1 MYYKLKDEFRLR
13 GWELLPTGI
22 VRRLSGDV
30 GFLPPAVYRALQ
42 KACGSLPV
50 GSVLF
55 SAEER
60 KMLAELCEAGIL
72 EKSEV
77 PAPLSDAQK
86 YRAYPNRFL
95 YSVHWAITGNCN
107 CRCRHCYMSAPTRME
122 ALVRA
127 QAQDAPSLRPPTRT
141 EALVRA
147 QAQDAPSL
155 RPPTGEIGEPSLDD
169 CLDVVRQMEA
179 AGVRT
184 VSLTG
189 GEALLRRDFFA
200 IVDALIDADILIV
213 TVMSNGLLV
222 NEKTLDEFERRG
234 LRPEFNMSFDGVGC
248 HDWLRGI
255 DGAEKAVLRAFSLCK
270 ERGFPTGAEY
280 CLHKGNLSAL
290 RESVKLLG
298 ELGCQTLKVNR
309 LNLEGEG
316 VAIAD
321 HAITVDEEFQTYLDY
336 IPHFYEDGAPL
347 SLMLSGFFCSDGTD
361 GFEIPFVK
369 IEEDEDCGDYCLCGH
384 ARNYMYITAEGA
396 MVPCIPMG
404 SAEGGRRHF
413 PNINETTFADA
424 LRDSDYMGFI
434 DTRLRDYFAHNPG
447 CAVCEYRNRCAGGC
461 RGRVASAGGRREG
474 ATAAAG
480 ESVGAAEVDLLARD
494 EDACAF
500 FRQGWY
506 DKVTKIME
514 KILPDIR

>member
-55 SAEER
+55 SAEEK

-107 CRCRHCYMSAPTRME
+107 CRCRHCYMSAPTRTE
-122 ALVRA
+122 AIVRA
-127 QAQDAPSLRPPTRT
+127 QAQDAPLLRQPTRT
-141 EALVRA
+141 E
-147 QAQDAPSL
+147 
-155 RPPTGEIGEPSLDD
+155 EHMNGEPSLED

-248 HDWLRGI
+248 HDWLRGVP
-255 DGAEKAVLRAFSLCK
+255 GAEQAVLRAFALCK

-280 CLHKGNLSAL
+280 CLHKGNMSAL

-309 LNLEGEG
+309 LNVEGEALG
-316 VAIAD
+316 IAD
-321 HAITVDEEFQTYLDY
+321 YAITRDEEFQTYLEY
-336 IPHFYEDGAPL
+336 IPQFYEDGAPL
-347 SLMLSGFFCSDGTD
+347 SLMLSGFFCNDGTD

-369 IEEDEDCGDYCLCGH
+369 NEEGEDCGDYCLCGH

-404 SAEGGRRHF
+404 SAEGGRCHF
-413 PNINETTFADA
+413 PNIRETSLADA
-424 LRDSDYMGFI
+424 LRDSYYMGFI

-447 CAVCEYRNRCAGGC
+447 CAVCAFRNRCAGGC
-461 RGRVASAGGRREG
+461 RGRVAGNKD
-474 ATAAAG
+474 
-480 ESVGAAEVDLLARD
+480 DLLARD

-506 DKVTKIME
+506 DRVTKMMQQ
-514 KILPDIR
+514 ILPDIR

>member
-1 MYYKLKDEFRLR
+1 MYYRLKDEFRLR

-30 GFLPPAVYRALQ
+30 DFLPPAVYRALQ

-107 CRCRHCYMSAPTRME
+107 CRCRHCYMSAPTR
-122 ALVRA
+122 
-127 QAQDAPSLRPPTRT
+127 T

-147 QAQDAPSL
+147 QAQEAPTL
-155 RPPTGEIGEPSLDD
+155 RPPTGKIGEPSLDD

-179 AGVRT
+179 TGVRT

-248 HDWLRGI
+248 HDWLRGVP
-255 DGAEKAVLRAFSLCK
+255 GAEQAVLRAFSLCR

-309 LNLEGEG
+309 LNVEGEALG
-316 VAIAD
+316 IAD
-321 HAITVDEEFQTYLDY
+321 YAITRDEEFQTYLDY
-336 IPHFYEDGAPL
+336 IPQFYEDGAPL
-347 SLMLSGFFCSDGTD
+347 LLMLSGFFCNDGTD
-361 GFEIPFVK
+361 GFEIPLVK
-369 IEEDEDCGDYCLCGH
+369 NEEGEDCGDDCLCGH

-413 PNINETTFADA
+413 PNIRETLLADA
-424 LRDSDYMGFI
+424 LHDSYYMSFI

-461 RGRVASAGGRREG
+461 RGRVAGRRED
-474 ATAAAG
+474 ATSCRPADI
-480 ESVGAAEVDLLARD
+480 SVSVRVAEDDLLARD

-506 DKVTKIME
+506 NKVTRLKE
-514 KILPDIR
+514 KILSKDS

>member
-1 MYYKLKDEFRLR
+1 MYYKLKDDFRLR
-13 GWELLPTGI
+13 GWELLPTGV
-22 VRRLSGDV
+22 VRRLSGNVD
-30 GFLPPAVYRALQ
+30 FLPPAVYRALQ

-77 PAPLSDAQK
+77 PAPPSDAQK

-107 CRCRHCYMSAPTRME
+107 CHCRHCYMSAPSGKVNE
-122 ALVRA
+122 
-127 QAQDAPSLRPPTRT
+127 PT
-141 EALVRA
+141 L
-147 QAQDAPSL
+147 S
-155 RPPTGEIGEPSLDD
+155 D

-248 HDWLRGI
+248 HDWLRGVP
-255 DGAEKAVLRAFSLCK
+255 GAKQAVLRAFSLCK

-309 LNLEGEG
+309 LSMEGEALG
-316 VAIAD
+316 IAD
-321 HAITVDEEFQTYLDY
+321 YSITRDEEFQTYLDY
-336 IPHFYEDGAPL
+336 IPQFYEDGAPL
-347 SLMLSGFFCSDGTD
+347 SLMLSGFFHCDGTD

-369 IEEDEDCGDYCLCGH
+369 NEEGEDCGDYCLCGH

-404 SAEGGRRHF
+404 SAEGGRHHF
-413 PNINETTFADA
+413 PNIRETSFADA
-424 LRDSDYMGFI
+424 LRDSYYMSFI

-461 RGRVASAGGRREG
+461 RGRVASVGGP
-474 ATAAAG
+474 
-480 ESVGAAEVDLLARD
+480 EVDLLARD

-506 DKVTKIME
+506 DRVTKLME
-514 KILPDIR
+514 KILPDMR

>member
-1 MYYKLKDEFRLR
+1 MYYRLKDEFRLR

-30 GFLPPAVYRALQ
+30 DFLPPAVYRALQ

-55 SAEER
+55 SEEER

-107 CRCRHCYMSAPTRME
+107 CRCRHCYMSAPTR
-122 ALVRA
+122 
-127 QAQDAPSLRPPTRT
+127 T
-141 EALVRA
+141 EAHMN
-147 QAQDAPSL
+147 
-155 RPPTGEIGEPSLDD
+155 GEPSLDD

-222 NEKTLDEFERRG
+222 NEITLDEFERRG

-248 HDWLRGI
+248 HDWLRGVP
-255 DGAEKAVLRAFSLCK
+255 GAEQAVLRAFSLCR

-309 LNLEGEG
+309 LNVEGEALG
-316 VAIAD
+316 IAD
-321 HAITVDEEFQTYLDY
+321 YAITRDEEFQTYLDY
-336 IPHFYEDGAPL
+336 IPQFYEDGAPL
-347 SLMLSGFFCSDGTD
+347 SLMLSGFFHSDGTD

-369 IEEDEDCGDYCLCGH
+369 NEEDEDCGDYCLCGH

-404 SAEGGRRHF
+404 SAEGGRCHF
-413 PNINETTFADA
+413 PNIRETSFDDA
-424 LRDSDYMGFI
+424 LRDSYYMNFI

-461 RGRVASAGGRREG
+461 RGRVASAG
-474 ATAAAG
+474 
-480 ESVGAAEVDLLARD
+480 AAEVDLLARD

-506 DKVTKIME
+506 DRVTKLME

>member
-42 KACGSLPV
+42 KACSALPV

-55 SAEER
+55 SAEEK

-107 CRCRHCYMSAPTRME
+107 CRCRHCYMSAPT
-122 ALVRA
+122 
-127 QAQDAPSLRPPTRT
+127 
-141 EALVRA
+141 
-147 QAQDAPSL
+147 
-155 RPPTGEIGEPSLDD
+155 GKIGEPSLDD

-248 HDWLRGI
+248 HDWLRGVP
-255 DGAEKAVLRAFSLCK
+255 GAEQAVLRAFSLCR

-309 LNLEGEG
+309 LNVEGEALG
-316 VAIAD
+316 IAD
-321 HAITVDEEFQTYLDY
+321 YAITRDEEFQTYLDY
-336 IPHFYEDGAPL
+336 IPQFYEDGAPL

-361 GFEIPFVK
+361 GFEVPFVK
-369 IEEDEDCGDYCLCGH
+369 NEEDEDCGDYCLCGH

-413 PNINETTFADA
+413 PNIRETSLADA
-424 LRDSDYMGFI
+424 LRDSYYMGFI

-461 RGRVASAGGRREG
+461 RGRVAGRRED
-474 ATAAAG
+474 ATSTSCRPADT
-480 ESVGAAEVDLLARD
+480 SVSVRVAEDDLLARD

-506 DKVTKIME
+506 NKVTRLKE
-514 KILPDIR
+514 KILPKDS

>member
-107 CRCRHCYMSAPTRME
+107 CRCRHCYMSAPT
-122 ALVRA
+122 
-127 QAQDAPSLRPPTRT
+127 
-141 EALVRA
+141 
-147 QAQDAPSL
+147 
-155 RPPTGEIGEPSLDD
+155 GKIGEPSLDD

-248 HDWLRGI
+248 HDWLRGVP
-255 DGAEKAVLRAFSLCK
+255 GAEQAVLRAFSLCRV
-270 ERGFPTGAEY
+270 RGFPTGAEY

-309 LNLEGEG
+309 LNVEGEALG
-316 VAIAD
+316 IAD
-321 HAITVDEEFQTYLDY
+321 YAITRDEEFQTYLDY
-336 IPHFYEDGAPL
+336 IPQFYEDGAPL
-347 SLMLSGFFCSDGTD
+347 SLMLSGFFHGDGTED
-361 GFEIPFVK
+361 FAIPFVRN
-369 IEEDEDCGDYCLCGH
+369 EEGEDCSDYCLCGH

-404 SAEGGRRHF
+404 SAEGGRCHF
-413 PNINETTFADA
+413 PNIRETSLADA
-424 LRDSDYMGFI
+424 LRDSYYMGFI

-447 CAVCEYRNRCAGGC
+447 CAVCAYRNRCAGGC
-461 RGRVASAGGRREG
+461 RGRVAGNKD
-474 ATAAAG
+474 
-480 ESVGAAEVDLLARD
+480 DLLARD

-506 DKVTKIME
+506 DRVTKMM
-514 KILPDIR
+514 KQILPDIR

>member
-1 MYYKLKDEFRLR
+1 MYYRLKDEFRLR

-22 VRRLSGDV
+22 VRRMSGDV
-30 GFLPPAVYRALQ
+30 DFLPPAVYRALQ

-77 PAPLSDAQK
+77 PAPPSDAQK

-107 CRCRHCYMSAPTRME
+107 CRCRHCYMSAPT
-122 ALVRA
+122 
-127 QAQDAPSLRPPTRT
+127 
-141 EALVRA
+141 
-147 QAQDAPSL
+147 
-155 RPPTGEIGEPSLDD
+155 GKIGEPSLDD

-248 HDWLRGI
+248 HDWLRGVP
-255 DGAEKAVLRAFSLCK
+255 GAEQAVLRAFSLCK

-309 LNLEGEG
+309 LSLEGEALG
-316 VAIAD
+316 IAD
-321 HAITVDEEFQTYLDY
+321 YAITRDEEFQTYLDY
-336 IPHFYEDGAPL
+336 IPQFYEDGAPL

-369 IEEDEDCGDYCLCGH
+369 NEEDEDCGDYCLCGH

-404 SAEGGRRHF
+404 SAEGGRCHF
-413 PNINETTFADA
+413 PNIRETSLADA
-424 LRDSDYMGFI
+424 LRDSYYMGFI

-447 CAVCEYRNRCAGGC
+447 CAVCAYRNRCAGGC
-461 RGRVASAGGRREG
+461 RGRVASVGGP
-474 ATAAAG
+474 
-480 ESVGAAEVDLLARD
+480 EVDLLAWD

-506 DKVTKIME
+506 DRVTKLME

>member
-1 MYYKLKDEFRLR
+1 M
-13 GWELLPTGI
+13 
-22 VRRLSGDV
+22 
-30 GFLPPAVYRALQ
+30 
-42 KACGSLPV
+42 
-50 GSVLF
+50 
-55 SAEER
+55 
-60 KMLAELCEAGIL
+60 
-72 EKSEV
+72 
-77 PAPLSDAQK
+77 
-86 YRAYPNRFL
+86 N
-95 YSVHWAITGNCN
+95 
-107 CRCRHCYMSAPTRME
+107 
-122 ALVRA
+122 
-127 QAQDAPSLRPPTRT
+127 
-141 EALVRA
+141 
-147 QAQDAPSL
+147 
-155 RPPTGEIGEPSLDD
+155 GEPSLED

-248 HDWLRGI
+248 HDWLRGVP
-255 DGAEKAVLRAFSLCK
+255 GAEQAVLRAFALCK
-270 ERGFPTGAEY
+270 EWGFPTGAEY
-280 CLHKGNLSAL
+280 CLHKGNLGAL

-309 LNLEGEG
+309 LNVEGEALG
-316 VAIAD
+316 IAD
-321 HAITVDEEFQTYLDY
+321 YAITRDEEFQTYLDY
-336 IPHFYEDGAPL
+336 IPQFYEDGAPL

-369 IEEDEDCGDYCLCGH
+369 NEEGEECGDYCLCGH

-413 PNINETTFADA
+413 PNIRETKFADA
-424 LRDSDYMGFI
+424 LRDSYYMNFI

-461 RGRVASAGGRREG
+461 RGRVASACGRREG

-480 ESVGAAEVDLLARD
+480 ESVRVAEVDLLARD

-506 DKVTKIME
+506 DRVTKMME
-514 KILPDIR
+514 QILPDIR

>member
-1 MYYKLKDEFRLR
+1 MYYRLKDEFRLC

-30 GFLPPAVYRALQ
+30 DFLPPAVYRALQ

-107 CRCRHCYMSAPTRME
+107 CRCRHCYMSAPTR
-122 ALVRA
+122 
-127 QAQDAPSLRPPTRT
+127 T
-141 EALVRA
+141 EAHMN
-147 QAQDAPSL
+147 
-155 RPPTGEIGEPSLDD
+155 GEPSLDD

-248 HDWLRGI
+248 HDWLRGVP
-255 DGAEKAVLRAFSLCK
+255 GAEQAVLRAFSLCK

-309 LNLEGEG
+309 LNVEGEALG
-316 VAIAD
+316 IAD
-321 HAITVDEEFQTYLDY
+321 YAITRDEEFQTYLDY
-336 IPHFYEDGAPL
+336 IPQFYEDGAPL
-347 SLMLSGFFCSDGTD
+347 SLMLSGFFCNDGTD

-369 IEEDEDCGDYCLCGH
+369 NEEGEDCGDYCLCGH

-413 PNINETTFADA
+413 PNIRETKFADA
-424 LRDSDYMGFI
+424 LRDSYYMGFI

-447 CAVCEYRNRCAGGC
+447 CAVCAYRNRCAGGC
-461 RGRVASAGGRREG
+461 RGRVASVGG
-474 ATAAAG
+474 
-480 ESVGAAEVDLLARD
+480 SEVDFLARD

-506 DKVTKIME
+506 DRVTKIME

>member
-1 MYYKLKDEFRLR
+1 MYYRLKDEFRLR

-30 GFLPPAVYRALQ
+30 DFLPPAVYRALQ

-77 PAPLSDAQK
+77 PAPPSDAQK

-107 CRCRHCYMSAPTRME
+107 CRCRHCYMSAPTR
-122 ALVRA
+122 
-127 QAQDAPSLRPPTRT
+127 T

-147 QAQDAPSL
+147 QAQEAPLL
-155 RPPTGEIGEPSLDD
+155 RPPSGKVNEPTLSD

-248 HDWLRGI
+248 HDWLRGVP
-255 DGAEKAVLRAFSLCK
+255 GAKQAVLRAFSLCK

-309 LNLEGEG
+309 LNVEGEALG
-316 VAIAD
+316 IAD
-321 HAITVDEEFQTYLDY
+321 YAITRDEEFQTYLDY
-336 IPHFYEDGAPL
+336 IPQFYEDGAPL

-369 IEEDEDCGDYCLCGH
+369 NEEGEDCGDYCLCGH

-413 PNINETTFADA
+413 PNIRETSLADA
-424 LRDSDYMGFI
+424 LRDSYYMGFI

-461 RGRVASAGGRREG
+461 RGRVASVGGP
-474 ATAAAG
+474 
-480 ESVGAAEVDLLARD
+480 EVDLLARD

-506 DKVTKIME
+506 DRVTKLME
-514 KILPDIR
+514 KILPDMR

>member
-1 MYYKLKDEFRLR
+1 MYYRLKDEFRLR

-30 GFLPPAVYRALQ
+30 DFLPPAVYRALQ

-107 CRCRHCYMSAPTRME
+107 CRCRHCYMSAPTR
-122 ALVRA
+122 
-127 QAQDAPSLRPPTRT
+127 T

-147 QAQDAPSL
+147 QAQEAPAL
-155 RPPTGEIGEPSLDD
+155 RQPTGKIGEPSLDD

-248 HDWLRGI
+248 HDWLRGVP
-255 DGAEKAVLRAFSLCK
+255 GAEQAVLRAFSLCK

-309 LNLEGEG
+309 LNVEGEALG
-316 VAIAD
+316 IAD
-321 HAITVDEEFQTYLDY
+321 YAITRDEEFQTYLDY
-336 IPHFYEDGAPL
+336 IPQFYEDGAPL
-347 SLMLSGFFCSDGTD
+347 LLMLSGFFCNDGTD

-369 IEEDEDCGDYCLCGH
+369 NEEDEDCGDYCLCGH

-413 PNINETTFADA
+413 PNIRETKFADA
-424 LRDSDYMGFI
+424 LRDSYYMNFI

-461 RGRVASAGGRREG
+461 RGRVAGRRED
-474 ATAAAG
+474 ATAATGA
-480 ESVGAAEVDLLARD
+480 SVRVAEIDLLARD

-506 DKVTKIME
+506 DRVTKMME

>member
-1 MYYKLKDEFRLR
+1 M
-13 GWELLPTGI
+13 
-22 VRRLSGDV
+22 
-30 GFLPPAVYRALQ
+30 
-42 KACGSLPV
+42 
-50 GSVLF
+50 
-55 SAEER
+55 
-60 KMLAELCEAGIL
+60 
-72 EKSEV
+72 
-77 PAPLSDAQK
+77 
-86 YRAYPNRFL
+86 N
-95 YSVHWAITGNCN
+95 
-107 CRCRHCYMSAPTRME
+107 
-122 ALVRA
+122 
-127 QAQDAPSLRPPTRT
+127 
-141 EALVRA
+141 
-147 QAQDAPSL
+147 
-155 RPPTGEIGEPSLDD
+155 GEPSLDD

-222 NEKTLDEFERRG
+222 NEKTLNEFERRG
-234 LRPEFNMSFDGVGC
+234 IKPEFNMSFDGVGC
-248 HDWLRGI
+248 HDWLRGVP
-255 DGAEKAVLRAFSLCK
+255 GAEQAVLRAFSLCR

-309 LNLEGEG
+309 LNVEGEALG
-316 VAIAD
+316 IAD
-321 HAITVDEEFQTYLDY
+321 YAITRDEEFQTYLDY
-336 IPHFYEDGAPL
+336 IPQFYEDGAPL
-347 SLMLSGFFCSDGTD
+347 SLMLSGFFCNDGAD

-369 IEEDEDCGDYCLCGH
+369 NEEGEDCGDYCMCGH

-396 MVPCIPMG
+396 MVPCIPRG
-404 SAEGGRRHF
+404 SAEGGRRTRTDALMPGQAPDAPLLPRRHF
-413 PNINETTFADA
+413 PNIRETSFADA
-424 LRDSDYMGFI
+424 LRDSYYMNFI

-461 RGRVASAGGRREG
+461 RGRVASEEGGD
-474 ATAAAG
+474 
-480 ESVGAAEVDLLARD
+480 DLMARD

-506 DKVTKIME
+506 DRVTKMM
-514 KILPDIR
+514 KQILPDIR

>member
-107 CRCRHCYMSAPTRME
+107 CRCRHCYMSAGKH
-122 ALVRA
+122 
-127 QAQDAPSLRPPTRT
+127 T
-141 EALVRA
+141 EA
-147 QAQDAPSL
+147 
-155 RPPTGEIGEPSLDD
+155 EPSLED

-222 NEKTLDEFERRG
+222 NGKTLDEFERRG

-248 HDWLRGI
+248 HDWLRGVP
-255 DGAEKAVLRAFSLCK
+255 GAEQAVLRAFSLCK

-298 ELGCQTLKVNR
+298 EMGCQTLKVNR
-309 LNLEGEG
+309 LSLEGE
-316 VAIAD
+316 ALDIAD
-321 HAITVDEEFQTYLDY
+321 YAITRDEEFQTYLDY
-336 IPHFYEDGAPL
+336 IPQFYEDGAPL
-347 SLMLSGFFCSDGTD
+347 SLMLSGFFHSYGMEEFD
-361 GFEIPFVK
+361 IPFVK
-369 IEEDEDCGDYCLCGH
+369 NEEDEDCGDYCLCGH

-396 MVPCIPMG
+396 MVPYIPMG
-404 SAEGGRRHF
+404 SAEGGRCHF
-413 PNINETTFADA
+413 PNIRETSLADA
-424 LRDSDYMGFI
+424 LRDSYYMGFI

-461 RGRVASAGGRREG
+461 RGRVASAG
-474 ATAAAG
+474 
-480 ESVGAAEVDLLARD
+480 AAEVDLLARD

-506 DKVTKIME
+506 NKVTRLME
-514 KILPDIR
+514 EILPKES

>member
-1 MYYKLKDEFRLR
+1 MYYKLKDDFRLR
-13 GWELLPTGI
+13 GWELLPTGV
-22 VRRLSGDV
+22 VRRLSGNVD
-30 GFLPPAVYRALQ
+30 FLPPDIYRALQ
-42 KACGSLPV
+42 KACSSIPAD
-50 GSVLF
+50 SALF
-55 SAEER
+55 SAEEK

-107 CRCRHCYMSAPTRME
+107 CRCRHCYMSAPTR
-122 ALVRA
+122 
-127 QAQDAPSLRPPTRT
+127 T

-147 QAQDAPSL
+147 QAQEAPLL
-155 RPPTGEIGEPSLDD
+155 RPPSGKVNEPTLSD

-248 HDWLRGI
+248 HDWLRGVP
-255 DGAEKAVLRAFSLCK
+255 GAEQAVLRAFSLCR

-309 LNLEGEG
+309 LNVEGEALG
-316 VAIAD
+316 IAD
-321 HAITVDEEFQTYLDY
+321 YAITRDEEFQTYLDY
-336 IPHFYEDGAPL
+336 IPQFYEDGAPL
-347 SLMLSGFFCSDGTD
+347 LLMLSGFFCNDGTD

-369 IEEDEDCGDYCLCGH
+369 NEEDEDCGDYCLCGH

-404 SAEGGRRHF
+404 SAEGGRQTRTDALMPGQAPDAPLLPRRHF
-413 PNINETTFADA
+413 PNIRETSFADA
-424 LRDSDYMGFI
+424 LRDSYYMSFI

-461 RGRVASAGGRREG
+461 RGRVAGNKD
-474 ATAAAG
+474 
-480 ESVGAAEVDLLARD
+480 DLLARD

-506 DKVTKIME
+506 DKVTKLMK
-514 KILPDIR
+514 KILLDVR

>member
-1 MYYKLKDEFRLR
+1 MYYRLKDEFRLR

-30 GFLPPAVYRALQ
+30 DFLPPAVYRALQ

-107 CRCRHCYMSAPTRME
+107 CRCRHCYMSAPSGKVNE
-122 ALVRA
+122 
-127 QAQDAPSLRPPTRT
+127 PT
-141 EALVRA
+141 L
-147 QAQDAPSL
+147 S
-155 RPPTGEIGEPSLDD
+155 D

-222 NEKTLDEFERRG
+222 NEKTLDEFERQG

-248 HDWLRGI
+248 HDWLRGVP
-255 DGAEKAVLRAFSLCK
+255 GAEQAVLRAFSLCK

-309 LNLEGEG
+309 LNVEGEALG
-316 VAIAD
+316 IAD
-321 HAITVDEEFQTYLDY
+321 YAITRDEEFQTYLDY
-336 IPHFYEDGAPL
+336 IPQFYEDGAPL
-347 SLMLSGFFCSDGTD
+347 SLMLSGFFCNDGTD

-369 IEEDEDCGDYCLCGH
+369 NEEGEDCGDYCLCGH

-404 SAEGGRRHF
+404 SAEGGRCHF
-413 PNINETTFADA
+413 PNIRETSLADA
-424 LRDSDYMGFI
+424 LRDSYYMGFI
-434 DTRLRDYFAHNPG
+434 DTRLREYFAHNPG

-461 RGRVASAGGRREG
+461 RGRVASVGGP
-474 ATAAAG
+474 
-480 ESVGAAEVDLLARD
+480 EVDLLARD

-506 DKVTKIME
+506 DRVTKMME

>member
-1 MYYKLKDEFRLR
+1 MYYRLKDEFRLR

-30 GFLPPAVYRALQ
+30 DFLPPAVYRALQ

-50 GSVLF
+50 GSVHF

-107 CRCRHCYMSAPTRME
+107 CRCRHCYMSAPT
-122 ALVRA
+122 
-127 QAQDAPSLRPPTRT
+127 
-141 EALVRA
+141 
-147 QAQDAPSL
+147 
-155 RPPTGEIGEPSLDD
+155 GKIGEPSLDD

-248 HDWLRGI
+248 HDWLRGVP
-255 DGAEKAVLRAFSLCK
+255 GAEQAVLRAFSLCK

-309 LNLEGEG
+309 LNVEGEALG
-316 VAIAD
+316 IAD
-321 HAITVDEEFQTYLDY
+321 YAITRDEEFQTYLDY
-336 IPHFYEDGAPL
+336 IPQFYEDGAPL

-361 GFEIPFVK
+361 GFEVPFVK
-369 IEEDEDCGDYCLCGH
+369 NEEDEDCGDYCLCGH

-404 SAEGGRRHF
+404 SAEGGRRTRTDALMPGQAPDAPLLPRRHF
-413 PNINETTFADA
+413 PNIRETSLADA
-424 LRDSDYMGFI
+424 LRDSFYMGFI
-434 DTRLRDYFAHNPG
+434 DMRLRDYFAHNPG
-447 CAVCEYRNRCAGGC
+447 CAVCAYRNRCAGGC
-461 RGRVASAGGRREG
+461 RGRVASEEGGD
-474 ATAAAG
+474 
-480 ESVGAAEVDLLARD
+480 DLMARD

-506 DKVTKIME
+506 DRVTKMM
-514 KILPDIR
+514 KQILPDIR

>member
-1 MYYKLKDEFRLR
+1 MYYKLKDDFRLR
-13 GWELLPTGI
+13 GWELLPTGV
-22 VRRLSGDV
+22 VRRLSGNVD
-30 GFLPPAVYRALQ
+30 FLPPAVYRALQ

-77 PAPLSDAQK
+77 PAPPSDAQK

-107 CRCRHCYMSAPTRME
+107 CHCRHCYMSAPSGKVNE
-122 ALVRA
+122 
-127 QAQDAPSLRPPTRT
+127 PT
-141 EALVRA
+141 L
-147 QAQDAPSL
+147 S
-155 RPPTGEIGEPSLDD
+155 D

-248 HDWLRGI
+248 HDWLRGVP
-255 DGAEKAVLRAFSLCK
+255 GAEQAVLRAFSLGK

-309 LNLEGEG
+309 LNVEGEALG
-316 VAIAD
+316 IAD
-321 HAITVDEEFQTYLDY
+321 YAITRDEEFQTYLDY
-336 IPHFYEDGAPL
+336 IPQFYEDGAPL
-347 SLMLSGFFCSDGTD
+347 SLMLSGFFHCDGTD

-369 IEEDEDCGDYCLCGH
+369 NEEGEDCGDYCLCGH

-404 SAEGGRRHF
+404 SAEGGRHHF
-413 PNINETTFADA
+413 PNIRETSFADA
-424 LRDSDYMGFI
+424 LRDSYYMSFI
-434 DTRLRDYFAHNPG
+434 DPRLRDYFAHNPG

-461 RGRVASAGGRREG
+461 RGRVASVGGP
-474 ATAAAG
+474 
-480 ESVGAAEVDLLARD
+480 EVDLLARD

-506 DKVTKIME
+506 DRVTKLME
-514 KILPDIR
+514 KILPDMR

>member
-1 MYYKLKDEFRLR
+1 MYYRLKDEFRLR

-30 GFLPPAVYRALQ
+30 DFLPPAVYRALQ

-77 PAPLSDAQK
+77 PAPPSDAQK

-107 CRCRHCYMSAPTRME
+107 CRCRHCYMSAPTR
-122 ALVRA
+122 
-127 QAQDAPSLRPPTRT
+127 T
-141 EALVRA
+141 EAHMN
-147 QAQDAPSL
+147 
-155 RPPTGEIGEPSLDD
+155 GEPSLDD

-248 HDWLRGI
+248 HDWLRGVP
-255 DGAEKAVLRAFSLCK
+255 GAEQAVLRAFSLCK

-309 LNLEGEG
+309 LNVEGEALG
-316 VAIAD
+316 IAD
-321 HAITVDEEFQTYLDY
+321 YAITRDEEFQTYLDY
-336 IPHFYEDGAPL
+336 IPQFYEDGAPL

-369 IEEDEDCGDYCLCGH
+369 NEEDEDCGAYCLCGH

-404 SAEGGRRHF
+404 SAEGGRCHF
-413 PNINETTFADA
+413 PNIRDTSLADA
-424 LRDSDYMGFI
+424 LRDSYYMGFI

-461 RGRVASAGGRREG
+461 RGRVASVGGP
-474 ATAAAG
+474 
-480 ESVGAAEVDLLARD
+480 EVDLLARD

-506 DKVTKIME
+506 DRVTKLME

>member
-107 CRCRHCYMSAPTRME
+107 CRCRHCYMSAPT
-122 ALVRA
+122 
-127 QAQDAPSLRPPTRT
+127 
-141 EALVRA
+141 
-147 QAQDAPSL
+147 
-155 RPPTGEIGEPSLDD
+155 GKIGEPSLDD

-248 HDWLRGI
+248 HDWLRGVP
-255 DGAEKAVLRAFSLCK
+255 GAEQAVLRAFSLCR

-309 LNLEGEG
+309 LNVEGEALG
-316 VAIAD
+316 IAD
-321 HAITVDEEFQTYLDY
+321 YAITRDEEFQTYLDY
-336 IPHFYEDGAPL
+336 IPQFYEDGAPL
-347 SLMLSGFFCSDGTD
+347 SLMLSGFFHGDGTED
-361 GFEIPFVK
+361 FAIPFVRN
-369 IEEDEDCGDYCLCGH
+369 EEGEDCSDYCLCGH

-404 SAEGGRRHF
+404 SAEGGRCHF
-413 PNINETTFADA
+413 PNIRETSLADA
-424 LRDSDYMGFI
+424 LRDSYYMGFI

-447 CAVCEYRNRCAGGC
+447 CAVCAYRNRCAGGC
-461 RGRVASAGGRREG
+461 RGRVAGNKD
-474 ATAAAG
+474 
-480 ESVGAAEVDLLARD
+480 DLLARD

-506 DKVTKIME
+506 DRVTKMM
-514 KILPDIR
+514 KQILPDIR

>member
-1 MYYKLKDEFRLR
+1 MYYKLKDDFRLR

-30 GFLPPAVYRALQ
+30 DFLPPAVYRALQ

-55 SAEER
+55 SAEEK

-107 CRCRHCYMSAPTRME
+107 CRCRHCYMSAPT
-122 ALVRA
+122 
-127 QAQDAPSLRPPTRT
+127 
-141 EALVRA
+141 
-147 QAQDAPSL
+147 
-155 RPPTGEIGEPSLDD
+155 GKIGEPSLDD

-184 VSLTG
+184 VSQTG

-200 IVDALIDADILIV
+200 IVDALIDADIQIV

-248 HDWLRGI
+248 HDWLRGVP
-255 DGAEKAVLRAFSLCK
+255 GAEQAVLRAFSLCK

-290 RESVKLLG
+290 RESVKLLV

-309 LNLEGEG
+309 LNVEGEALG
-316 VAIAD
+316 IAD
-321 HAITVDEEFQTYLDY
+321 YAITRDEEFQTYLDY
-336 IPHFYEDGAPL
+336 IPQFYEDGAPL

-369 IEEDEDCGDYCLCGH
+369 NEEGEDCGDYCLCGH

-413 PNINETTFADA
+413 PNIRETSLADA
-424 LRDSDYMGFI
+424 LRDSYYMGFI

-461 RGRVASAGGRREG
+461 RGRVASEEGGD
-474 ATAAAG
+474 
-480 ESVGAAEVDLLARD
+480 DLMARD

-506 DKVTKIME
+506 DRVTKRME

>member
-1 MYYKLKDEFRLR
+1 MYYRLKDEFRLR
-13 GWELLPTGI
+13 GWELLPTGV
-22 VRRLSGDV
+22 VRRMSGDV
-30 GFLPPAVYRALQ
+30 DFLPPAVYRALQ
-42 KACGSLPV
+42 KACGALSAD
-50 GSVLF
+50 SALF
-55 SAEER
+55 SSEER
-60 KMLAELCEAGIL
+60 KMLAELCEVGIL

-77 PAPLSDAQK
+77 PVPLSDAQK

-107 CRCRHCYMSAPTRME
+107 CRCRHCYMSAPTR
-122 ALVRA
+122 
-127 QAQDAPSLRPPTRT
+127 T

-147 QAQDAPSL
+147 QAQEAPLL
-155 RPPTGEIGEPSLDD
+155 RQPTRTEAHMNGEPSLED
-169 CLDVVRQMEA
+169 CIDIVRQMEA

-234 LRPEFNMSFDGVGC
+234 IKPEFNMSFDGVGC
-248 HDWLRGI
+248 HDWLRGVP
-255 DGAEKAVLRAFSLCK
+255 GAEQAVLRAFSLCK

-280 CLHKGNLSAL
+280 CLHKGNLGAL

-298 ELGCQTLKVNR
+298 KLGCQTLKVNR
-309 LNLEGEG
+309 LNVEGEALG
-316 VAIAD
+316 IAD
-321 HAITVDEEFQTYLDY
+321 YAITRDKEFQTYLDY
-336 IPHFYEDGAPL
+336 IPQFYEDGAPL
-347 SLMLSGFFCSDGTD
+347 SLMLSGFFHSDGMD

-369 IEEDEDCGDYCLCGH
+369 NEEGEDCGDYCLCGH

-404 SAEGGRRHF
+404 SAEGGRHHF
-413 PNINETTFADA
+413 PNIRDTSLVDA
-424 LRDSDYMGFI
+424 LRDSFYMGFI

-447 CAVCEYRNRCAGGC
+447 CAACGYRNRCAGGC
-461 RGRVASAGGRREG
+461 RGNVAGRREG
-474 ATAAAG
+474 ATSCRPTDTSA
-480 ESVGAAEVDLLARD
+480 SVRVAEIDLLARD

-506 DKVTKIME
+506 DRMTKLMK

>member
-1 MYYKLKDEFRLR
+1 MYYRLKDEFRLR

-30 GFLPPAVYRALQ
+30 DFLPPAVYRALQ

-107 CRCRHCYMSAPTRME
+107 CRCRHCYMSAPTR
-122 ALVRA
+122 
-127 QAQDAPSLRPPTRT
+127 T

-147 QAQDAPSL
+147 QAQEAPLL
-155 RPPTGEIGEPSLDD
+155 RPPSGKVNEPTLSD

-200 IVDALIDADILIV
+200 IVDSLIDADILIV

-248 HDWLRGI
+248 HDWLRGVP
-255 DGAEKAVLRAFSLCK
+255 GAEQAVLRASSLCK

-298 ELGCQTLKVNR
+298 ELGCQTVKVNR
-309 LNLEGEG
+309 LNVEGEALG
-316 VAIAD
+316 IAD
-321 HAITVDEEFQTYLDY
+321 YAITRDEEFQTYLDY
-336 IPHFYEDGAPL
+336 IPQFYEDGAPL
-347 SLMLSGFFCSDGTD
+347 SLMLSGFFHGDGTED
-361 GFEIPFVK
+361 FAIPFVRN
-369 IEEDEDCGDYCLCGH
+369 EEGEDCSDYCL
-384 ARNYMYITAEGA
+384 
-396 MVPCIPMG
+396 
-404 SAEGGRRHF
+404 
-413 PNINETTFADA
+413 
-424 LRDSDYMGFI
+424 
-434 DTRLRDYFAHNPG
+434 
-447 CAVCEYRNRCAGGC
+447 
-461 RGRVASAGGRREG
+461 
-474 ATAAAG
+474 
-480 ESVGAAEVDLLARD
+480 
-494 EDACAF
+494 
-500 FRQGWY
+500 
-506 DKVTKIME
+506 
-514 KILPDIR
+514 

>member
-1 MYYKLKDEFRLR
+1 MYYRLKDEFRLR

-30 GFLPPAVYRALQ
+30 DFLPPAVYRALQ

-77 PAPLSDAQK
+77 PAPPSDAQK

-107 CRCRHCYMSAPTRME
+107 CRCRHCYMSAPT
-122 ALVRA
+122 
-127 QAQDAPSLRPPTRT
+127 
-141 EALVRA
+141 
-147 QAQDAPSL
+147 
-155 RPPTGEIGEPSLDD
+155 GKIGEPSLDD

-248 HDWLRGI
+248 HDWLRGVP
-255 DGAEKAVLRAFSLCK
+255 GAEQAVLRAFSLCK

-309 LNLEGEG
+309 LNVEGEALG
-316 VAIAD
+316 IAD
-321 HAITVDEEFQTYLDY
+321 YAITRDEEFQTYLDY
-336 IPHFYEDGAPL
+336 IPQFYEDGAPL
-347 SLMLSGFFCSDGTD
+347 SLMLSGFFCSDGTED
-361 GFEIPFVK
+361 FAIPFVRN
-369 IEEDEDCGDYCLCGH
+369 EEGEDCSDYCLCGH

-404 SAEGGRRHF
+404 SAEGGRCHF
-413 PNINETTFADA
+413 PNIRETSFADA
-424 LRDSDYMGFI
+424 LRDSYYMNFI

-461 RGRVASAGGRREG
+461 RGNVASVGGP
-474 ATAAAG
+474 
-480 ESVGAAEVDLLARD
+480 EVDLLARD

>member
-1 MYYKLKDEFRLR
+1 MYYRLKDEFRLR

-30 GFLPPAVYRALQ
+30 DFLPPAVYRALQ

-107 CRCRHCYMSAPTRME
+107 CRCRHCYMSAPT
-122 ALVRA
+122 
-127 QAQDAPSLRPPTRT
+127 
-141 EALVRA
+141 
-147 QAQDAPSL
+147 
-155 RPPTGEIGEPSLDD
+155 GKIGEPSLDD

-248 HDWLRGI
+248 HDWLRGVP
-255 DGAEKAVLRAFSLCK
+255 GAEQAVLRAFSLCR

-309 LNLEGEG
+309 LNVEGEALG
-316 VAIAD
+316 IAD
-321 HAITVDEEFQTYLDY
+321 YAITRDEEFQTYLDY
-336 IPHFYEDGAPL
+336 IPQFYEDGAPL
-347 SLMLSGFFCSDGTD
+347 SLMLSGFFHCDGTD

-369 IEEDEDCGDYCLCGH
+369 NEEGEDCGDYCLCGH

-404 SAEGGRRHF
+404 SAECGRRHF
-413 PNINETTFADA
+413 PNIRETSLADA
-424 LRDSDYMGFI
+424 LRDSYYMGFI

-461 RGRVASAGGRREG
+461 RGRVAGRRED
-474 ATAAAG
+474 ATSCRPADT
-480 ESVGAAEVDLLARD
+480 SVSVRVAEDDLLARD

-506 DKVTKIME
+506 NKVTRLKK
-514 KILPDIR
+514 KILPKDS